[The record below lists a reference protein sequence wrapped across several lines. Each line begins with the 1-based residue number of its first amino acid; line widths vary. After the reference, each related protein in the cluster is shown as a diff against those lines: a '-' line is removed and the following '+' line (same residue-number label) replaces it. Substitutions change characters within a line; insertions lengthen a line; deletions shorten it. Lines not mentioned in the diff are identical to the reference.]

1 MFWGN
6 NATLLFFQGNAISSR
21 MEEVA
26 ESDCS
31 RANWIK
37 LNVWEKQLEI
47 LWNRDYMDWMKMCI
61 HNWSTK
67 LLNSKILHY
76 LHQYNTDN
84 NSQTACHFF
93 FRWLHSCSL
102 FFISCAVIMWW
113 YSSRHSNPVC
123 LAYQVLVRSRVHP
136 LYLEGNSMLC
146 PIFRAA

>member
-47 LWNRDYMDWMKMCI
+47 LWNRDYMD
-61 HNWSTK
+61 
-67 LLNSKILHY
+67 
-76 LHQYNTDN
+76 
-84 NSQTACHFF
+84 
-93 FRWLHSCSL
+93 
-102 FFISCAVIMWW
+102 
-113 YSSRHSNPVC
+113 
-123 LAYQVLVRSRVHP
+123 
-136 LYLEGNSMLC
+136 
-146 PIFRAA
+146 